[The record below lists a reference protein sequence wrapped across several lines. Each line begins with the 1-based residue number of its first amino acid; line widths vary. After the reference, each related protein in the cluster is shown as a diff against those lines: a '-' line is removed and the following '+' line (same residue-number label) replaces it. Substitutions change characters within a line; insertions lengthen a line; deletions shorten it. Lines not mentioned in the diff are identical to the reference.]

1 MDTRLLLL
9 RGINVGG
16 HNRVPMADLR
26 ALLTAFGCEDVVTY
40 VQSGNVV
47 CRAEGTPEALGA
59 KLSAVVATELG
70 LTVPVVGRSTA
81 QWAATVAGNPL
92 LHLDDDPKRL
102 HVTFL
107 DEVPE
112 PDRVDALVAEA
123 AALVPEVLAVSGRD
137 VYLHLP
143 SGYHQA
149 KLTNAFLERRLDR
162 VATARNWRTVLA
174 LADLAG
180 VAT

>member
-26 ALLTAFGCEDVVTY
+26 ALLASLGCEDVVTY

-47 CRAEGTPEALGA
+47 CRADGAPEALGA
-59 KLSAVVATELG
+59 ELRAALSTELG
-70 LTVPVVGRSTA
+70 LTVPVVGRTA
-81 QWAATVAGNPL
+81 DQWAVMVAGNPL

-107 DEVPE
+107 DEEPE
-112 PDRVDALVAEA
+112 PERVAALLSEAEA
-123 AALVPEVLAVSGRD
+123 FAPEVLAVSGRD
-137 VYLHLP
+137 VYLHTP
-143 SGYHQA
+143 NGYHQA
-149 KLTNAFLERRLDR
+149 RLSNTFLERRLAR

-180 VAT
+180 VTA